1 MAIQTYPQV
10 ITFTFE
16 SVSVS
21 VGLNDYACYTATIP
35 SGGFTV
41 NDPSSSITYFG
52 NVISV
57 EVLQLS
63 TVVKVLFNGLYDD
76 SDQDPAW
83 VFPDPPTNYLI
94 TLPVPFQDFIIFVK
108 DNVVNTS
115 SLIGYF
121 AEAEFI
127 NYSNTPA
134 ELFSVGSEVVESSK

>member
-1 MAIQTYPQV
+1 M
-10 ITFTFE
+10 
-16 SVSVS
+16 
-21 VGLNDYACYTATIP
+21 
-35 SGGFTV
+35 
-41 NDPSSSITYFG
+41 
-52 NVISV
+52 
-57 EVLQLS
+57 
-63 TVVKVLFNGLYDD
+63 
-76 SDQDPAW
+76 AW

-108 DNVVNTS
+108 DNIVNTS